1 MKPALLLVDHG
12 SRIPEANA
20 ALEQIA
26 EGIRAAEP
34 DRIVLTA
41 HMELARPGI
50 AEALD
55 ACAAAGARE
64 VVVVPCFLS
73 PGGHATSDVPRLA
86 REAASRHAG
95 LSLRVAE
102 PLGPHPKL
110 AEIALERAAEALAR
124 G

>member
-12 SRIPEANA
+12 SRRPEANA
-20 ALEQIA
+20 VVERIA

-34 DRIVLTA
+34 DRIVRTA
-41 HMELARPGI
+41 HMELAAPGI

-55 ACAAAGARE
+55 ACVAAGASA
-64 VVVVPCFLS
+64 VVVVPCFLA
-73 PGGHATSDVPRLA
+73 PGSHGASDVPRLA
-86 REAASRHAG
+86 REAASRHLD

-110 AEIALERAAEALAR
+110 AEIALERVAEALAR